1 MSHGYG
7 KAEWRRDLASL
18 IKSLTDPSSPLR
30 RKNKAADATEEQK
43 TEDSKDGGDGEPE
56 KKEEKEKKPDE
67 EGGGGDSDEGG
78 GVGGSSPIAA
88 GGDTALYLTAS
99 QLLRQRDFLL
109 PDIRSLMVRGEVE
122 GLFTI
127 EEKHEL
133 NEARIL

>member
-30 RKNKAADATEEQK
+30 KKNKAADAMEEK
-43 TEDSKDGGDGEPE
+43 TEDKDGGDGKPE

-67 EGGGGDSDEGG
+67 EGGGDSDESGG
-78 GVGGSSPIAA
+78 GGSSAIAA